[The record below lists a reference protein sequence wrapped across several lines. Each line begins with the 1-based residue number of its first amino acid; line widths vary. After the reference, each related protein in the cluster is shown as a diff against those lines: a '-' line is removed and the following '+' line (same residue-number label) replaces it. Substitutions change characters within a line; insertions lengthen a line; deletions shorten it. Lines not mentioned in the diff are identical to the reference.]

1 MLGFVLGS
9 FVVRLS
15 EPIEAW
21 AELRFP
27 LSENTCRAHH
37 HHHDHHHRVS
47 TWDAVIIVILASSIV
62 IHVII
67 ALFII
72 VLVVIFLVVTIAFV
86 DMAIVSVV
94 EVIPI
99 CCHSI
104 DCDSNYTIVLII
116 ATIEALV
123 SS

>member
-1 MLGFVLGS
+1 MGRVDVPSVGKHVSCAAAADKLVS
-9 FVVRLS
+9 R
-15 EPIEAW
+15 
-21 AELRFP
+21 
-27 LSENTCRAHH
+27 
-37 HHHDHHHRVS
+37 RVS
-47 TWDAVIIVILASSIV
+47 TWDAVIIVSLASSMV